1 MPIAEVPAAV
11 ELYGQRLNIG
21 ANFTGGRTMTFYG
34 ADVSQL
40 RALAKAADQAAL
52 LLSSRASSLHT
63 QIQAAPWKGTD
74 GERFRQEWSGS
85 HRPGLEKVVSSLREN
100 SKLLLQHAEEQE
112 KSSSSSAAGG
122 TGTGVWDR
130 VKAFAGQA
138 QEWLKEQ
145 AAAAA
150 AAAEHRRELEAG
162 LGRMLDASP
171 EEQAKWW
178 NSLSAADR
186 KYLIE
191 GEGGDGPF
199 AEDLMRMD
207 GGIPESAQEQ
217 AKEHLQDLA
226 KADIPVY
233 SETGKASIEA
243 RVAWVHGGAE
253 VGTEVVENA
262 DGTATMKVYGNMGLG
277 VNDTTGTAGVTL
289 NGQVS
294 REYTFGSAE
303 EAMAAREQMYRDLPP
318 DSVGEIKDVAGNPP
332 GYILDTINEAA
343 GDNGST
349 GQTDKAKGTLSLE
362 AEGETGAASGSAR
375 LDLAYERNLTDGTS
389 TASGEV
395 SAQGGLNL
403 DGRVFEASGKG
414 GLQVNMDKHS
424 NIESV
429 SVSMDGTV
437 AQGVTAG
444 TDVKAARLESSVT
457 VGTQGTVKI
466 DVDFSPEN
474 KPLVDSYLRNVA
486 LGNEYG
492 AARDAARLYEAGSAT
507 VQVNNVA
514 TASNEAGL
522 DVKVGEVEVKTE
534 SQATTNVS
542 TYYKVPNDARLERL

>member
-1 MPIAEVPAAV
+1 
-11 ELYGQRLNIG
+11 
-21 ANFTGGRTMTFYG
+21 MTFYG

-52 LLSSRASSLHT
+52 LLGSRASSLHS

-100 SKLLLQHAEEQE
+100 SRILLQHAEEQE
-112 KSSSSSAAGG
+112 KSSSSSSSAGA
-122 TGTGVWDR
+122 GTGVWDR
-130 VKAFAGQA
+130 AKSFAGQA
-138 QEWLKEQ
+138 QDWLKEQ

-150 AAAEHRRELEAG
+150 AAAGHRRELEAG
-162 LGRMLDASP
+162 LERMLDASP
-171 EEQAKWW
+171 EEQATWW
-178 NSLSAADR
+178 DGLSAADR

-207 GGIPESAQEQ
+207 GGIPTSAQEQ
-217 AKEHLQDLA
+217 AKEHLQSLA
-226 KADIPVY
+226 RADIPVY

-262 DGTATMKVYGNMGLG
+262 DGTATVKVYGNMGLG

-294 REYTFGSAE
+294 REYTFESVE
-303 EAMAAREQMYRDLPP
+303 EAMAVREQMYRELPP

-332 GYILDTINEAA
+332 GYVLETINEAA

-395 SAQGGLNL
+395 SAQGKLNL

-444 TDVKAARLESSVT
+444 TDVKAAKLESTVT
-457 VGTQGTVKI
+457 AGTQGTVKI
-466 DVDFSPEN
+466 DVDYSAEN
-474 KPLVDSYLRNVA
+474 KPLIDSYLRHVA
-486 LGNEYG
+486 LGNEFG

-507 VQVNNVA
+507 VQVNNVV
-514 TASNEAGL
+514 TASNEAGV

>member
-11 ELYGQRLNIG
+11 ELYGQRPNIG
-21 ANFTGGRTMTFYG
+21 ANFSGGRTMTFYG

-52 LLSSRASSLHT
+52 LLSTRASSLHS

-100 SKLLLQHAEEQE
+100 SRILLQHAEEQE
-112 KSSSSSAAGG
+112 KSSSSSSAGA
-122 TGTGVWDR
+122 GTGVWDR
-130 VKAFAGQA
+130 VESFAEQA
-138 QEWLKEQ
+138 QDWLTEQ
-145 AAAAA
+145 AAAAVA
-150 AAAEHRRELEAG
+150 AAGHRRELEAG
-162 LGRMLDASP
+162 LERMLDASP
-171 EEQAKWW
+171 EEQATWW
-178 NSLSAADR
+178 DSLSAADR

-191 GEGGDGPF
+191 GEDGDGPF

-207 GGIPESAQEQ
+207 GGIPKSAQEQ

-226 KADIPVY
+226 RADIPVY

-294 REYTFGSAE
+294 REYTFGSVE

-332 GYILDTINEAA
+332 GYILETINEAA
-343 GDNGST
+343 GANGST

-362 AEGETGAASGSAR
+362 ADGETGAATGSAR

-395 SAQGGLNL
+395 SAQGKLNL

-444 TDVKAARLESSVT
+444 TDVKAAKLESTVT

-466 DVDFSPEN
+466 DVDYSAEN
-474 KPLVDSYLRNVA
+474 KPLIDSYLRHVA

-507 VQVNNVA
+507 VQVNNVV
-514 TASNEAGL
+514 TASNEAGV

-542 TYYKVPNDARLERL
+542 TYYKVPNDTRLERL

>member
-1 MPIAEVPAAV
+1 
-11 ELYGQRLNIG
+11 
-21 ANFTGGRTMTFYG
+21 MTFYG
-34 ADVSQL
+34 ADISQL
-40 RALAKAADQAAL
+40 RALAKAADQAAT
-52 LLSSRASSLHT
+52 LLSTRATSLQG
-63 QIQAAPWKGTD
+63 QIQSAPWKGAD
-74 GERFRQEWSGS
+74 GERFRQEWAGS

-100 SKLLLQHAEEQE
+100 SRLLMKHADEQE
-112 KSSSSSAAGG
+112 KSSSSSSGGAG
-122 TGTGVWDR
+122 TTIRDR
-130 VKAFAGQA
+130 FQSLADQA
-138 QEWLKEQ
+138 QDWLKQQ

-150 AAAEHRRELEAG
+150 AAAERRQELEAG
-162 LGRMLDASP
+162 LEQMLDASP
-171 EEQAKWW
+171 EEQARWW
-178 NSLSAADR
+178 AGLSAADR

-191 GEGGDGPF
+191 GEGSDGPF
-199 AEDLMRMD
+199 AEDLMGMD
-207 GGIPESAQEQ
+207 GGIPRSAQEL
-217 AKEHLQDLA
+217 AKDHLQELA

-262 DGTATMKVYGNMGLG
+262 DGSATMKVYGNMGLG

-294 REYTFGSAE
+294 REYTFGSVE

-332 GYILDTINEAA
+332 GYILETINDAA
-343 GDNGST
+343 GDNGSS

-362 AEGETGAASGSAR
+362 AEGETGAASGSAK
-375 LDLAYERNLTDGTS
+375 LDLAYERNLTDGTA

-395 SAQGGLNL
+395 SAQGKLNL

-414 GLQVNMDKHS
+414 GLQVTMDKDS

-437 AQGVTAG
+437 AQGITAG
-444 TDVKAARLESSVT
+444 TDVKAGKLESSAT

-466 DVDFSPEN
+466 DVEYSAEN
-474 KPLVDSYLRNVA
+474 RPVIDSYLRNVA
-486 LGNEYG
+486 LGDGYA

-507 VQVNNVA
+507 VQVNNVV

-522 DVKVGEVEVKTE
+522 DVKVGEVELKTE
-534 SQATTNVS
+534 NQATTNVS
-542 TYYKVPNDARLERL
+542 TYYKVPNDTKLERL